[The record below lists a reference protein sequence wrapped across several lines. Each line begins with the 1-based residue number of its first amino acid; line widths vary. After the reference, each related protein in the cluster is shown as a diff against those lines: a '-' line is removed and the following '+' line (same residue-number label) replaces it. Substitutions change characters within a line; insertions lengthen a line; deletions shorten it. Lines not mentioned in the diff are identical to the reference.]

1 LQREAHRQ
9 ARHQAHRQ
17 ARHQAHRQARH
28 QAHHEARHQAH
39 HIFFKQGEEKAMS
52 EAIVVGTDGSE
63 TAQRA
68 VLEAARMAK
77 ALDAEL
83 HVVTAC
89 KPVSRSLG
97 GVPDPGAYV
106 LATMPESEAQ
116 PIAEQAASG
125 ARGEGI
131 SVHTHVHASDPS
143 SALVSVAASVGA
155 KTIVVGNRGM
165 SGARRLLGSVAD
177 RVSHTAR
184 CNVLIVSTGK
194 RRGA

>member
-1 LQREAHRQ
+1 
-9 ARHQAHRQ
+9 
-17 ARHQAHRQARH
+17 
-28 QAHHEARHQAH
+28 
-39 HIFFKQGEEKAMS
+39 MS
-52 EAIVVGTDGSE
+52 EAIVVGTDGSK

-68 VLEAARMAK
+68 VLEATRLAK

-89 KPVSRSLG
+89 KPVSRSLSA
-97 GVPDPGAYV
+97 VPDPGAIV
-106 LATMPESEAQ
+106 LAAMPESEAQ

-125 ARGEGI
+125 VREAGI

-143 SALVSVAASVGA
+143 SALVDVATRVGA
-155 KTIVVGNRGM
+155 RTIVVGNRGM
-165 SGARRLLGSVAD
+165 SGPRRLLGSVAD